1 MTSTLPQLLLILL
14 LLTLYCSIQ
23 TVANTTIPVHCHPHQ
38 AEALLQLKSSFINP
52 NLSSWKLNTDCCHW
66 EGVTCDTSSGQV
78 TALDLSYYNLQSPGG
93 LDPAVFN
100 LTTLRNLSLAGNDFN
115 RTVLPSFGFQRLT
128 KLLRL
133 DLSEAGFFGQI
144 PIGIAHLKNLR
155 ALDLSFNYLFFQE
168 PSFQTIVA
176 NLSNLR
182 ELYLDKVGI
191 TSEPTW
197 SVALA
202 HSVPLLQNLSLSQC
216 DLGGTIHRSFS
227 QLRSLVVINLNYN
240 GISGRVPEFF
250 ADFFLLSDLALSGN
264 NFEGQFPTKIFQV
277 ENLRSLDVSFNP
289 TLFVQLPDFPPGKY
303 LESLNLQRTNFSGNI
318 PASFVHLKS
327 LKFLGLSNIG
337 SPKQVATFIPNLPS
351 LDTLCLSGSGIEKP
365 LLSWIGT
372 IKLRY
377 LMLEGYNFSS
387 PIPPWIRNC
396 TSLEYLV
403 LFNCSF
409 YGPIPSWIGN
419 LTKLIDLELPY
430 NSLSG
435 RIPKLLFA
443 HQSLEMLDLRS
454 NQLSGHLE
462 DIADPFSSL
471 LEFIDL
477 SNNHLTGYIPK
488 SFFDLRRLTTLHLE
502 SNQLNGTLEIKLL
515 WKMEKLESLIISNN
529 MLSVI
534 DREDGYPFHYFPT
547 IKDLGLASC
556 NLTKIP
562 GALRDIKGM
571 SYLDLSNNRI
581 NGVIPSWIWD
591 NWKNSLSVLVLSNNM
606 FTSLENNP
614 SVLPL
619 HTLDRLNLSSNR
631 LHGNVPIP
639 LTTYT
644 YGLSLDYSS
653 NSFSSIT
660 HDFGRYLR
668 NVYYLSFSRNKISGH
683 VPSSICTQRYLK
695 VLDLSHNNFSGM
707 VPSCLIQNG
716 VVTILKLRENNFH
729 GVLPK
734 NIREGCMF
742 QTIDLNS
749 NRIIGKLPRSLS
761 KCKSLEVLDMG
772 NNQILDSFPSWLGN
786 MSNLRVLILRSNQF
800 YGSVGL
806 PTESDATSKYFSGL
820 QIIDLAS
827 NNLSGSLQ
835 SKWFENLETMMING
849 DQGDVLGI
857 QGIYKGLYQ
866 NNMIVT
872 FKGFD
877 LMFTKILTTF
887 KMIDLSNN
895 DFNGAIPES
904 IGKLIAL
911 HGLNMSRNS
920 FTGRIPSKI
929 GKLVQLESLDLSLNQ
944 LSEAIPQELASLTS
958 LAILNLSYNNLT
970 GQIPQGPQFLSF
982 GNRSFEGNA
991 GLCGRP
997 LSKQCN
1003 YSGIEAA
1010 RSSSSSRDS
1019 VGIIILFVFVG
1030 SGFGIGFTVAVVLS
1044 VVSRA
1049 KRWNWNIFRFTGN
1062 TVVFK

>member
-1 MTSTLPQLLLILL
+1 MASTLPQLLLILL

-182 ELYLDKVGI
+182 ELYLDQVRI

-202 HSVPLLQNLSLSQC
+202 HSLPLLQNLSLSQC

-250 ADFFLLSDLALSGN
+250 ADFFFLSDLALSNN

-303 LESLNLQRTNFSGNI
+303 LESLNLQRTNFSGNM
-318 PASFVHLKS
+318 PASFIHLKS
-327 LKFLGLSNIG
+327 LKFLGLSNVG
-337 SPKQVATFIPNLPS
+337 SPKQVATFIPSLPS
-351 LDTLCLSGSGIEKP
+351 LDTLWLSGSGIEKP

-372 IKLRY
+372 IKLRD

-396 TSLEYLV
+396 TSLESLV

-419 LTKLIDLELPY
+419 LTKLIYLELSL

-462 DIADPFSSL
+462 DISDPFSSL

-477 SNNHLTGYIPK
+477 SYNHLTGYIPK
-488 SFFDLRRLTTLHLE
+488 SFFDLRRLTNLVLQ
-502 SNQLNGTLEIKLL
+502 SNQLN
-515 WKMEKLESLIISNN
+515 
-529 MLSVI
+529 

-547 IKDLGLASC
+547 IKYLGLASC

-562 GALRDIKGM
+562 GALRDIK
-571 SYLDLSNNRI
+571 
-581 NGVIPSWIWD
+581 
-591 NWKNSLSVLVLSNNM
+591 
-606 FTSLENNP
+606 
-614 SVLPL
+614 
-619 HTLDRLNLSSNR
+619 
-631 LHGNVPIP
+631 
-639 LTTYT
+639 
-644 YGLSLDYSS
+644 
-653 NSFSSIT
+653 
-660 HDFGRYLR
+660 
-668 NVYYLSFSRNKISGH
+668 
-683 VPSSICTQRYLK
+683 
-695 VLDLSHNNFSGM
+695 
-707 VPSCLIQNG
+707 
-716 VVTILKLRENNFH
+716 
-729 GVLPK
+729 
-734 NIREGCMF
+734 
-742 QTIDLNS
+742 
-749 NRIIGKLPRSLS
+749 
-761 KCKSLEVLDMG
+761 
-772 NNQILDSFPSWLGN
+772 
-786 MSNLRVLILRSNQF
+786 
-800 YGSVGL
+800 
-806 PTESDATSKYFSGL
+806 
-820 QIIDLAS
+820 
-827 NNLSGSLQ
+827 
-835 SKWFENLETMMING
+835 
-849 DQGDVLGI
+849 
-857 QGIYKGLYQ
+857 
-866 NNMIVT
+866 
-872 FKGFD
+872 
-877 LMFTKILTTF
+877 
-887 KMIDLSNN
+887 
-895 DFNGAIPES
+895 ES

-1010 RSSSSSRDS
+1010 RSPSSSRDS

-1049 KRWNWNIFRFTGN
+1049 KRWNWNIFRFTSN
-1062 TVVFK
+1062 TVVVK

>member
-1 MTSTLPQLLLILL
+1 MASTLPQLLLILL

-182 ELYLDKVGI
+182 ELYLDQVRI

-202 HSVPLLQNLSLSQC
+202 HSLPLLQNLSLSQC

-250 ADFFLLSDLALSGN
+250 ADFFFLSDLALSNN

-303 LESLNLQRTNFSGNI
+303 LESLNLQRTNFSGNM
-318 PASFVHLKS
+318 PASFIHLKS
-327 LKFLGLSNIG
+327 LKFLGLSNVG
-337 SPKQVATFIPNLPS
+337 SPKQVATFIPSLPS
-351 LDTLCLSGSGIEKP
+351 LDTLWLSGSGIEKP

-372 IKLRY
+372 IKLRD

-396 TSLEYLV
+396 TSLESLV

-419 LTKLIDLELPY
+419 LTKLIYLELSL

-462 DIADPFSSL
+462 DISDPFSSL

-477 SNNHLTGYIPK
+477 SYNHLTGYIPK
-488 SFFDLRRLTTLHLE
+488 SFFDLRRLTNLVLQ
-502 SNQLNGTLEIKLL
+502 SNQLNGTLEINLL

-547 IKDLGLASC
+547 IKYLGLASC

-562 GALRDIKGM
+562 GALRDIK
-571 SYLDLSNNRI
+571 
-581 NGVIPSWIWD
+581 
-591 NWKNSLSVLVLSNNM
+591 
-606 FTSLENNP
+606 
-614 SVLPL
+614 
-619 HTLDRLNLSSNR
+619 
-631 LHGNVPIP
+631 
-639 LTTYT
+639 
-644 YGLSLDYSS
+644 
-653 NSFSSIT
+653 
-660 HDFGRYLR
+660 
-668 NVYYLSFSRNKISGH
+668 
-683 VPSSICTQRYLK
+683 
-695 VLDLSHNNFSGM
+695 
-707 VPSCLIQNG
+707 
-716 VVTILKLRENNFH
+716 
-729 GVLPK
+729 
-734 NIREGCMF
+734 
-742 QTIDLNS
+742 
-749 NRIIGKLPRSLS
+749 
-761 KCKSLEVLDMG
+761 
-772 NNQILDSFPSWLGN
+772 
-786 MSNLRVLILRSNQF
+786 
-800 YGSVGL
+800 
-806 PTESDATSKYFSGL
+806 
-820 QIIDLAS
+820 
-827 NNLSGSLQ
+827 
-835 SKWFENLETMMING
+835 
-849 DQGDVLGI
+849 
-857 QGIYKGLYQ
+857 
-866 NNMIVT
+866 
-872 FKGFD
+872 
-877 LMFTKILTTF
+877 
-887 KMIDLSNN
+887 
-895 DFNGAIPES
+895 ES

-1010 RSSSSSRDS
+1010 RSPSSSRDS

-1049 KRWNWNIFRFTGN
+1049 KRWNWNIFRFTSN
-1062 TVVFK
+1062 TVVVK

>member
-1 MTSTLPQLLLILL
+1 MASTLPQLLLILL

-182 ELYLDKVGI
+182 ELYLDQVRI

-202 HSVPLLQNLSLSQC
+202 HSLPLLQNLSLSQC

-250 ADFFLLSDLALSGN
+250 ADFFFLSDLALSNN

-303 LESLNLQRTNFSGNI
+303 LESLNLQRTNFSGNM
-318 PASFVHLKS
+318 PASFIHLKS
-327 LKFLGLSNIG
+327 LKFLGLSNVG
-337 SPKQVATFIPNLPS
+337 SPKQVATFIPSLPS
-351 LDTLCLSGSGIEKP
+351 LDTLWLSGSGIEKP

-372 IKLRY
+372 IKLRD

-396 TSLEYLV
+396 TSLESLV

-419 LTKLIDLELPY
+419 LTKLIYLELSL

-462 DIADPFSSL
+462 DISDPFSSL

-477 SNNHLTGYIPK
+477 SYNHLTGYIPK
-488 SFFDLRRLTTLHLE
+488 SFFDLRRLTNLVLQ
-502 SNQLNGTLEIKLL
+502 SNQLN
-515 WKMEKLESLIISNN
+515 
-529 MLSVI
+529 

-547 IKDLGLASC
+547 IKYLGLASC

-639 LTTYT
+639 LTTT
-644 YGLSLDYSS
+644 RDGGVLLDYSS

-660 HDFGRYLR
+660 RDFGRYLR

-683 VPSSICTQRYLK
+683 IPSSICTQCYLE

-716 VVTILKLRENNFH
+716 DVTILKLRENNFH

-835 SKWFENLETMMING
+835 SKWFENLETMMINS

-1010 RSSSSSRDS
+1010 RSPSSSRDS

-1049 KRWNWNIFRFTGN
+1049 KRWNWNIFRFTSN
-1062 TVVFK
+1062 TVVVK